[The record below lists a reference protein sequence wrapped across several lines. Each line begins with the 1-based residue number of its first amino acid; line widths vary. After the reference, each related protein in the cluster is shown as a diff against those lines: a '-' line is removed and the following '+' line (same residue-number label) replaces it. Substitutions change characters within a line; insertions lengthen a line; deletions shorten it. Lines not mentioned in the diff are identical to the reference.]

1 MIRYAV
7 AVAMVLGAV
16 FLTLSRPVLADAP
29 YIFFLGA
36 IIVSALLGGLGPGF
50 FATALSTASIRL
62 FFVEPRRLIFKNVT
76 EKKQTKTNCSRRQR
90 DRQHRVRL

>member
-62 FFVEPRRLIFKNVT
+62 FFVEPRFSL
-76 EKKQTKTNCSRRQR
+76 
-90 DRQHRVRL
+90 